1 MKTLRNISTVIAFAF
16 ILAGISGCS
25 GCTPPPEPASFS
37 PTEGPETGGTAIRI
51 TGDKFD
57 MKNGVTVKIGGKNA
71 TSVNVPSK
79 MEITAMTPSGMAG
92 ESVSVVVTNTGNTKP
107 EGTVTMS
114 QKFTYTDATAPTIT
128 GVSPADGTVISE
140 YEDSL
145 SVSVPISVTFSEAV
159 DTASGSLTVSVQ
171 STQDSATEQSG
182 DIAGTVS
189 GSGNTIMFT
198 PNMPYR
204 SGRKYTVNISGVKD
218 TAAAGNTLES
228 GRTFSFTI
236 SSPEKVDRYLVKEGD
251 TLPIIASRPEV
262 YDNEELWPRLAEA
275 NQDDYDFDRTRL
287 YPGRQ
292 WLWVPRGSSWG
303 D

>member
-128 GVSPADGTVISE
+128 GISPADGTVISE

-145 SVSVPISVTFSEAV
+145 SVSVPISVTFSEDV
-159 DTASGSLTVSVQ
+159 DTTSGSLTVSVQ
-171 STQDSATEQSG
+171 STPDSATEQSG

>member
-25 GCTPPPEPASFS
+25 GCNPPPEPASFS
-37 PTEGPETGGTAIRI
+37 PMEGPETGGTTIRI

-57 MKNGVTVKIGGKNA
+57 MKNGVTVKVGGKNA

-79 MEITAMTPSGMAG
+79 MEITAMTPPGMAG
-92 ESVSVVVTNTGNTKP
+92 ESVSVVITNNGNTKP
-107 EGTVTMS
+107 EGTVTLS
-114 QKFTYTDATAPTIT
+114 QQFSYTDATAPTIT

-140 YEDSL
+140 YDDSL
-145 SVSVPISVTFSEAV
+145 SVSVPISITFSEDV
-159 DTASGSLTVSVQ
+159 DSASGTLTVSVE
-171 STQDSATEQSG
+171 STPDSGTQQSG
-182 DIAGTVS
+182 EIAGTVS

-198 PNMPYR
+198 PNEPYR
-204 SGRKYTVNISGVKD
+204 SGRMYTVNISGVKD
-218 TAAAGNTLES
+218 TAAAGNTLGS

-236 SSPEKVDRYLVKEGD
+236 SSPEKVSRYLVREGD
-251 TLPIIASRPEV
+251 TLPTIASRPEV
-262 YDNEELWPRLAEA
+262 YDDAELWPRLAEA
-275 NQDDYDFDRTRL
+275 NQDDYDFDRARL

-292 WLWVPRGSSWG
+292 WLWVPRGSIWG

>member
-1 MKTLRNISTVIAFAF
+1 
-16 ILAGISGCS
+16 
-25 GCTPPPEPASFS
+25 
-37 PTEGPETGGTAIRI
+37 
-51 TGDKFD
+51 
-57 MKNGVTVKIGGKNA
+57 
-71 TSVNVPSK
+71 

-92 ESVSVVVTNTGNTKP
+92 ESVSVVVTNNGNTKP

-128 GVSPADGTVISE
+128 GVSPSDGTVISE

-145 SVSVPISVTFSEAV
+145 SVSVPISVTFSEDV
-159 DTASGSLTVSVQ
+159 DTASGSLTVSVE
-171 STQDSATEQSG
+171 STPDSGTQESG
-182 DIAGTVS
+182 AVAGTVS
-189 GSGNTIMFT
+189 GSGNTITFT
-198 PNMPYR
+198 PNAPYR
-204 SGRKYTVNISGVKD
+204 SGRMYTVNISGVKD

-262 YDNEELWPRLAEA
+262 YDNEKLWPRLAEA
-275 NQDDYDFDRTRL
+275 NQDDYDFDRRRL

-292 WLWVPRGSSWG
+292 WLWVPRGSAWG

>member
-25 GCTPPPEPASFS
+25 GCNPPPEPASFS
-37 PTEGPETGGTAIRI
+37 PTEGPETGGTTIRI
-51 TGDKFD
+51 MGDKFD

-79 MEITAMTPSGMAG
+79 MEITAMTPAGMAG
-92 ESVSVVVTNTGNTKP
+92 ESVSVVVTNNGNTKP

-114 QKFTYTDATAPTIT
+114 QQFTYTDATAPTIT
-128 GVSPADGTVISE
+128 AVSPAAGTVISE

-145 SVSVPISVTFSEAV
+145 SVSVPISITFSEDV
-159 DTASGSLTVSVQ
+159 DSTSGSLTVSVK
-171 STQDSATEQSG
+171 STPDSATEQSG
-182 DIAGTVS
+182 EIAGTVS
-189 GSGNTIMFT
+189 GSGNTMTFT
-198 PNMPYR
+198 PNEPYR

-218 TAAAGNTLES
+218 TAAAGNTLAEARS
-228 GRTFSFTI
+228 FSFTI
-236 SSPEKVDRYLVKEGD
+236 TLPEKVDRYLVKEGD

-275 NQDDYDFDRTRL
+275 NQDDYDFDRRRL
-287 YPGRQ
+287 HPGRQ
-292 WLWVPRGSSWG
+292 WLWVPRGSAWG

>member
-25 GCTPPPEPASFS
+25 GCNPPPEPASFS

-71 TSVNVPSK
+71 PSVNVPSK
-79 MEITAMTPSGMAG
+79 MEVTAVTPAGTAG
-92 ESVSVVVTNTGNTKP
+92 ESVSVVITNNGNTKP

-114 QKFTYTDATAPTIT
+114 GQFTYTDATAPTIT

-145 SVSVPISVTFSEAV
+145 SVSVPVSVTFSEDV
-159 DTASGSLTVSVQ
+159 DTASGSLTVSVE
-171 STQDSATEQSG
+171 STPDSGTQQSG
-182 DIAGTVS
+182 EIAGTVS
-189 GSGNTIMFT
+189 GSGNTITFT
-198 PNMPYR
+198 PNDPYR

-236 SSPEKVDRYLVKEGD
+236 ASPEKVDRYLVKEGD

-262 YDNEELWPRLAEA
+262 YDNEKLWPRLAEA
-275 NQDDYDFDRTRL
+275 NQDDYDFDRRRL
-287 YPGRQ
+287 YPGQQ

>member
-25 GCTPPPEPASFS
+25 GCNPPPEPASFS
-37 PTEGPETGGTAIRI
+37 PMEGPETGGTTIRI

-57 MKNGVTVKIGGKNA
+57 MKNGVTVKVGGKNA

-79 MEITAMTPSGMAG
+79 MEITAVTPSGMAG
-92 ESVSVVVTNTGNTKP
+92 ESVSVVITNNGNTKP
-107 EGTVTMS
+107 EGTVTLS
-114 QKFTYTDATAPTIT
+114 QQFTYTDATAPTIT

-145 SVSVPISVTFSEAV
+145 SVSVPISVTFSEDV
-159 DTASGSLTVSVQ
+159 DTTSGSLTVSVE
-171 STQDSATEQSG
+171 STPDSGTQQSG
-182 DIAGTVS
+182 EIAGTVS
-189 GSGNTIMFT
+189 GSGNTITFT
-198 PNMPYR
+198 PNEPYR
-204 SGRKYTVNISGVKD
+204 SGRMYTVNISGVKD
-218 TAAAGNTLES
+218 TAAAGNALAS
-228 GRTFSFTI
+228 GSTFSFTVAN
-236 SSPEKVDRYLVKEGD
+236 PEKVNRYLVKEGD

-262 YDNEELWPRLAEA
+262 YDNEELWGRLAEA
-275 NQDDYDFDRTRL
+275 NQDDYDFDRQRL

-292 WLWVPRGSSWG
+292 WLWVPRGSAWG

>member
-25 GCTPPPEPASFS
+25 GCNPPPEPASFS
-37 PTEGPETGGTAIRI
+37 PTEGPETGGTTIRI

-57 MKNGVTVKIGGKNA
+57 MKNGVTVKVGGKNA

-79 MEITAMTPSGMAG
+79 MEVTAVTPAGMAG
-92 ESVSVVVTNTGNTKP
+92 ESVSVVVTNNGNTKP

-114 QKFTYTDATAPTIT
+114 QQFTYTDATPPTVT
-128 GVSPADGTVISE
+128 SVSPADGTVISE
-140 YEDSL
+140 YDDSL
-145 SVSVPISVTFSEAV
+145 SVSVPISITFSEDV
-159 DTASGSLTVSVQ
+159 DSTSGSVTVSVESTPDSGTQASGSV
-171 STQDSATEQSG
+171 
-182 DIAGTVS
+182 AGTVS
-189 GSGNTIMFT
+189 GSGNTITFT
-198 PNMPYR
+198 PNEPYR
-204 SGRKYTVNISGVKD
+204 SGRMYTVNISGVKD

-236 SSPEKVDRYLVKEGD
+236 ASPEKVSRYLVKEGD

-262 YDNEELWPRLAEA
+262 YDDEKLWPRLAEA
-275 NQDDYDFDRTRL
+275 NQDDYDFDRRRL

-292 WLWVPRGSSWG
+292 WLWVPRGSAWG

>member
-25 GCTPPPEPASFS
+25 GCTPSPEPASFS

-92 ESVSVVVTNTGNTKP
+92 ESVSVVVTNNGNTKP

-145 SVSVPISVTFSEAV
+145 SVSVPISISFSEDV
-159 DTASGSLTVSVQ
+159 DSTSGSLTVSVQ
-171 STQDSATEQSG
+171 STPDSATEQSG
-182 DIAGTVS
+182 EIAGTVS
-189 GSGNTIMFT
+189 GSGNTITFT

>member
-1 MKTLRNISTVIAFAF
+1 M
-16 ILAGISGCS
+16 
-25 GCTPPPEPASFS
+25 
-37 PTEGPETGGTAIRI
+37 EGPETGGTTIRI

-57 MKNGVTVKIGGKNA
+57 MKNGVTVKVGGKNA

-79 MEITAMTPSGMAG
+79 MEITAVTPSGMAG
-92 ESVSVVVTNTGNTKP
+92 ESVSVVVTNNGNTKP

-114 QKFTYTDATAPTIT
+114 QKFSYTDATAPTIT

-145 SVSVPISVTFSEAV
+145 SVSVPISVTFSEDV
-159 DTASGSLTVSVQ
+159 DTSSGSLTVSVQ
-171 STQDSATEQSG
+171 STPDSGTQQSG
-182 DIAGTVS
+182 AIAGTVS

-198 PNMPYR
+198 PNEPYR
-204 SGRKYTVNISGVKD
+204 SGRMYTVNISGVKD

-228 GRTFSFTI
+228 DRTFSFTI

-262 YDNEELWPRLAEA
+262 YDNEKLWPRLAEA

>member
-1 MKTLRNISTVIAFAF
+1 MKTLRNMSTVIAFAF
-16 ILAGISGCS
+16 VLAGISGCS
-25 GCTPPPEPASFS
+25 GCNPPPEPASFS
-37 PTEGPETGGTAIRI
+37 PMEGPETGGTTIRI

-79 MEITAMTPSGMAG
+79 MEVTAVTPAGTAG
-92 ESVSVVVTNTGNTKP
+92 ESASVVVTNNRNTKP

-145 SVSVPISVTFSEAV
+145 SVSVPTSITFSEDV
-159 DTASGSLTVSVQ
+159 DSTSGSLTVSVE
-171 STQDSATEQSG
+171 STPDSATEQSG
-182 DIAGTVS
+182 EIAGTVS
-189 GSGNTIMFT
+189 GSGNTMTFT
-198 PNMPYR
+198 PNEPYR

-218 TAAAGNTLES
+218 AAAAGNTLES

-236 SSPEKVDRYLVKEGD
+236 SLPEKVDRYLVKKGD

-262 YDNEELWPRLAEA
+262 YDNEELWGRLAEA
-275 NQDDYDFDRTRL
+275 NQDDYDFDRRRL
-287 YPGRQ
+287 YPGAQ
-292 WLWVPRGSSWG
+292 WLWVPRGSAW
-303 D
+303 

>member
-25 GCTPPPEPASFS
+25 GCNPPPEPASFS
-37 PTEGPETGGTAIRI
+37 PMEGPETGGTTIRI

-57 MKNGVTVKIGGKNA
+57 MKNGVTVKVGGKNA

-79 MEITAMTPSGMAG
+79 MEVTAMTPSGMAG
-92 ESVSVVVTNTGNTKP
+92 ESVSVVVTNNGNTKP

-145 SVSVPISVTFSEAV
+145 SVSVPISVTFSEDV
-159 DTASGSLTVSVQ
+159 DSASGSLTVSVE
-171 STQDSATEQSG
+171 STPDSGTQQSG
-182 DIAGTVS
+182 TIAGTVS
-189 GSGNTIMFT
+189 GNGNTIMFT
-198 PNMPYR
+198 PNEPYR
-204 SGRKYTVNISGVKD
+204 SGRMYTVNISGVKD

-228 GRTFSFTI
+228 DRTFSFTI
-236 SSPEKVDRYLVKEGD
+236 SLPEKVDRYLVKEGD

-262 YDNEELWPRLAEA
+262 YDNEKLWPRLAEA

>member
-25 GCTPPPEPASFS
+25 GCNPPPEPASFS
-37 PTEGPETGGTAIRI
+37 PTEGPETGGTTIRI

-57 MKNGVTVKIGGKNA
+57 MKNGVTVKVGGKNA

-79 MEITAMTPSGMAG
+79 MEVTAVTPAGMAG
-92 ESVSVVVTNTGNTKP
+92 ESVSVVVTNNGNTKP

-114 QKFTYTDATAPTIT
+114 QQFTYTDATPPTIT
-128 GVSPADGTVISE
+128 GISPADGTVISE
-140 YEDSL
+140 YDDSL
-145 SVSVPISVTFSEAV
+145 SVSVPISITFSEDV
-159 DTASGSLTVSVQ
+159 DSASGRLTVSVQ
-171 STQDSATEQSG
+171 STPDSATEQSG
-182 DIAGTVS
+182 EIAGTVS
-189 GSGNTIMFT
+189 GSGNTMTFT
-198 PNMPYR
+198 PNEPYR

-218 TAAAGNTLES
+218 TAAAGNTLAEARS
-228 GRTFSFTI
+228 FSFTI
-236 SSPEKVDRYLVKEGD
+236 SLPEKVDRYLVKEGD

-262 YDNEELWPRLAEA
+262 YDNEKLWPRLAEA
-275 NQDDYDFDRTRL
+275 NQDDYDFDRRRL

-292 WLWVPRGSSWG
+292 WLWVPRGSAWG

>member
-25 GCTPPPEPASFS
+25 GCNPPPEPASFS
-37 PTEGPETGGTAIRI
+37 PMEGPETGGTTIRI

-57 MKNGVTVKIGGKNA
+57 MKNGVTVKVGGKNA

-92 ESVSVVVTNTGNTKP
+92 ESVSVVVTNNGNTKP

-145 SVSVPISVTFSEAV
+145 SVSVPISVTFSEDV
-159 DTASGSLTVSVQ
+159 DSASASLTVSVE
-171 STQDSATEQSG
+171 STPDSGTQQSG
-182 DIAGTVS
+182 EIAGTVS

-204 SGRKYTVNISGVKD
+204 SGRMYTVNISGVKD

-236 SSPEKVDRYLVKEGD
+236 SLPEKVDRYLVKEGD

-262 YDNEELWPRLAEA
+262 YDNEKLWPRLAEA